1 MSDYSVF
8 KVQIAKKGTKCCH
21 SLRRKGLSFQ
31 VVADEKGVLGSD
43 FKIFFE
49 KINIFFKKVY
59 ICNEISNTYYFF

>member
-43 FKIFFE
+43 FKNFFE
-49 KINIFFKKVY
+49 KFFLAAQLD
-59 ICNEISNTYYFF
+59 EIHRSG

>member
-43 FKIFFE
+43 FKNFFE
-49 KINIFFKKVY
+49 KFFVTVQLALLHRS
-59 ICNEISNTYYFF
+59 E

>member
-8 KVQIAKKGTKCCH
+8 KVQIVKKGTKCCH

-43 FKIFFE
+43 FKNFFE
-49 KINIFFKKVY
+49 KFFVAVQLALLHRS
-59 ICNEISNTYYFF
+59 E

>member
-31 VVADEKGVLGSD
+31 VVADENASFRTKSEKFSKKFSELLNTLANGALGD
-43 FKIFFE
+43 TE
-49 KINIFFKKVY
+49 
-59 ICNEISNTYYFF
+59 

>member
-31 VVADEKGVLGSD
+31 VVAGEKGVLGSD
-43 FKIFFE
+43 FKNFFE
-49 KINIFFKKVY
+49 KFFVAVQLALLHRS
-59 ICNEISNTYYFF
+59 E